1 MEIFVKKPDGKTIP
15 LEVEPFDTIEDVKAK
30 VQDKEGIPPD
40 QQRLSFEEMPLED
53 DKTLADYKIP
63 TGSTLNLDP
72 MQIFVKTPYGK
83 TVPLEVEP
91 SDTIEDV
98 KA

>member
-1 MEIFVKKPDGKTIP
+1 
-15 LEVEPFDTIEDVKAK
+15 
-30 VQDKEGIPPD
+30 
-40 QQRLSFEEMPLED
+40 MPLED